1 MGTMPSRRI
10 AYYISAHGYGHGV
23 RSCDVIRAVHRL
35 YPEIGVVV
43 VTDLPAP
50 FLKNR
55 ISSGNTMYRAG
66 AFDVGMVQLDSI
78 RVDVDATLGK
88 LDALYARKDEL
99 IARERS
105 FLRDQGIGAVVSD
118 IPAIPMEAA
127 KATGIPA
134 VAAGNLC
141 WDWIYSIFVGQDPR
155 WEKYVRE
162 FRASYGKADVLLRY
176 PFHGDMSA
184 FPNPVDIP
192 VLASPGRSRREE
204 MTAMTGCSPSKKWVL
219 LSFTT
224 LDWDEQALRA
234 VGECSEYEFFTIKP
248 LEWRRKNIH
257 PIDREVMPFTDVLAS
272 VDAVITKPGFGVIS
286 ECLVNRKPMIYA
298 DRSDFIEY
306 EVLVRAIEKYL
317 KHLHIP
323 SERLY
328 AGDVKEYVDRV
339 WSCPEP
345 AESLS
350 AGGDVVAA
358 GQIIK
363 YLRPR

>member
-1 MGTMPSRRI
+1 MPTI

-23 RSCDVIRAVHRL
+23 RSSDVIRALNRL
-35 YPEIGVVV
+35 HPDVGVTV
-43 VTDLPAP
+43 VTDLPVS

-55 ISSGNTMYRAG
+55 IPAARTAYRAG

-78 RVDVDATLGK
+78 RVDVGATLDK

-99 IARERS
+99 IACECS
-105 FLRDQGIGAVVSD
+105 FLKEQRIGGIVSD
-118 IPAIPMEAA
+118 IPAIPIEAA
-127 KATGIPA
+127 KAAGIPA
-134 VAAGNLC
+134 IAAGNLC

-155 WEKYVRE
+155 WEKYVKE
-162 FRASYGKADVLLRY
+162 FRAGYSKADTLLRY

-192 VLASPGRSRREE
+192 LLASPGRSRRDEIL
-204 MTAMTGCSPSKKWVL
+204 AMTGCSPSKKWVL

-224 LDWDEQALRA
+224 LDWDELALRK
-234 VGECSEYEFFTIKP
+234 VEQCSACEFFTIKP
-248 LEWRRKNIH
+248 LEWRRRNIY
-257 PIDREVMPFTDVLAS
+257 PIDREIMPFTDVLAS

-286 ECLVNRKPMIYA
+286 ECIVNRKPMIYA
-298 DRSDFIEY
+298 DRSDFVEY
-306 EVLVRAIEKYL
+306 EVLVRAIERYL

-328 AGDVKEYVDRV
+328 AGELKDYVDRV
-339 WSCPEP
+339 WSRPEP
-345 AESLS
+345 AEFLP

-358 GQIIK
+358 EQIMK
-363 YLRPR
+363 WVSAD

>member
-1 MGTMPSRRI
+1 MSAPRI

-23 RSCDVIRAVHRL
+23 RSCDVIRAMNRL
-35 YPEIGVVV
+35 YPGIGVTV
-43 VTDLPAP
+43 VTDLPVS

-55 ISSGNTMYRAG
+55 IPSGRTSYHSG

-78 RVDVDATLGK
+78 RVHVGATLER
-88 LDALYARKDEL
+88 LEALYAQKDEL
-99 IARERS
+99 VARECA
-105 FLRDQGIGAVVSD
+105 FLKEQGIGAVVSD
-118 IPAIPMEAA
+118 IPAIPIEAA
-127 KATGIPA
+127 KAAGIPA
-134 VAAGNLC
+134 IAAGNLC

-155 WEKYVRE
+155 WEKYVQE
-162 FRASYGKADVLLRY
+162 FRSGYGKADMLLRY

-192 VLASPGRSRREE
+192 VLATPGRSRRDDIQ
-204 MTAMTGCSPSKKWVL
+204 AITGCSPSKKWVL

-224 LDWDEQALRA
+224 LDWDEQALRT
-234 VGECSEYEFFTIKP
+234 VEQCSDCEFFTIKP
-248 LEWRRKNIH
+248 LEWRRKNIY
-257 PIDREVMPFTDVLAS
+257 PIDREILPFSDVLAS

-298 DRSDFIEY
+298 DRSDFVEY
-306 EVLVRAIEKYL
+306 EVLVRAIQRYL

-328 AGDVKEYVDRV
+328 AGDLKDYVDRV

-345 AESLS
+345 REHLA
-350 AGGDVVAA
+350 AGGDEVAA
-358 GQIIK
+358 ARIMQCLK
-363 YLRPR
+363 AR